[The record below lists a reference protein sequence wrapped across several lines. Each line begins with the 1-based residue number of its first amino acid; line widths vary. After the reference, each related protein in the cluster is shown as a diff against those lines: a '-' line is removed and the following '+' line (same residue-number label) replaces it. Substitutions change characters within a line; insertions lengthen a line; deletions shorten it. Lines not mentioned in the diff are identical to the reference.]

1 MQRLALRVAK
11 CREAFDSVKSYQL
24 KCKQAL
30 HRQIIARDEMG
41 MAVAVAYQKAEE
53 ERLDQMKT
61 SLKYF
66 ICAEKERLKAA
77 QKQLEMLELHVDSID
92 QAEDIQLIIHVRVFL
107 SRYPGCK

>member
-1 MQRLALRVAK
+1 
-11 CREAFDSVKSYQL
+11 
-24 KCKQAL
+24 
-30 HRQIIARDEMG
+30 MG
-41 MAVAVAYQKAEE
+41 VAVAYLKVEE
-53 ERLDQMKT
+53 KRLDQIKS
-61 SLKYF
+61 SLKYS